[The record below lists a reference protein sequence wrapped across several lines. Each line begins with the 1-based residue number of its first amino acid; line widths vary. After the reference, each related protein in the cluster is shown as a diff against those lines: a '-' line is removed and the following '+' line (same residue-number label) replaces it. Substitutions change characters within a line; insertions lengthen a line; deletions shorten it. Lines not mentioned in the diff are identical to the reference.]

1 MAAERAPL
9 SLSALNLDKLLEVG
23 PEMGGPHRLNGG
35 CRVRDAPSDPTGGL
49 CLGLY
54 PGHHLQESDL
64 TDPFG
69 TLRSHVWEF
78 LLPDRWNP
86 DTKGFP
92 SHRMTLFLSP
102 VLVFFSWRLLECFTY

>member
-1 MAAERAPL
+1 
-9 SLSALNLDKLLEVG
+9 
-23 PEMGGPHRLNGG
+23 MGELHRLNGG
-35 CRVRDAPSDPTGGL
+35 CRVRDAPGDPTGGL

-54 PGHHLQESDL
+54 PGRHLQESDL

-69 TLRSHVWEF
+69 TLRSHAWEF

-92 SHRMTLFLSP
+92 SHKMTLFLAFSHSCPESSFLGGCWSTSP
-102 VLVFFSWRLLECFTY
+102 ANTYSDP

>member
-1 MAAERAPL
+1 M

-69 TLRSHVWEF
+69 TLRSHAWEF